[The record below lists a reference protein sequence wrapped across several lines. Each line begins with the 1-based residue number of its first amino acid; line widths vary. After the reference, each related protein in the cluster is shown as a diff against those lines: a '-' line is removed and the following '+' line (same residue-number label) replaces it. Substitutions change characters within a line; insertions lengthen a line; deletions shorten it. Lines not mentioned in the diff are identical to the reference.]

1 MTRITSG
8 SVSKAIMT
16 NVQANHRPG
25 ALQQAGINQ
34 TRFSST
40 SVELEEI
47 RGACILRLHSLEP
60 ARELVRTIAAQD
72 IEIPFQCNQATGQ
85 DPAALCLRPNEWLLI
100 SMQHTAAS
108 LTEQLK
114 PAIDPALTTLLDN
127 SDGLVTF
134 RLSGSGAPWLLS
146 KLSGL
151 DFLAGADGNQHC
163 ARTRMGHA
171 AVVVH
176 YHRPRDA
183 SSPFVFDLVFDRS
196 IANYLWS
203 LLTESV
209 PHADDLA
216 AAFGHGHL

>member
-1 MTRITSG
+1 MTQE
-8 SVSKAIMT
+8 
-16 NVQANHRPG
+16 QAEHRPG
-25 ALQQAGINQ
+25 ALQQAGINPS
-34 TRFSST
+34 RFSGT

-47 RGACILRLHSLEP
+47 RGVGILRLHSLEP
-60 ARELVRTIAAQD
+60 ARELARAVNALD
-72 IEIPFQCNQATGQ
+72 IGIPLQCNQASGQ
-85 DPAALCLRPNEWLLI
+85 DPVALCLRPNEWLLI
-100 SMQHTAAS
+100 SLQHNAAS
-108 LTEQLK
+108 LAEQLK
-114 PAIDPALTTLLDN
+114 PAIDPALTALLDN
-127 SDGLVTF
+127 SDGLAIF
-134 RLSGSGAPWLLS
+134 RLSGTGAPWLLS

-151 DFLAGADGNQHC
+151 DFLAGANGNQHC

-176 YHRPRDA
+176 YHRPGDD

-216 AAFGHGHL
+216 EAFGHGRL